1 MAPSSKALALALI
14 SAVAS
19 PILVVIELL
28 VVVLVAMGAQD
39 PDEPLRM
46 YVAAV
51 IAVLVGAC
59 VVLALPVGSL
69 VMGARARRAVR
80 SGVSQGDSASR
91 ALASVVIAAVVI
103 AVVAI
108 AQVYLVLMAAG
119 VCGLD
124 GCS

>member
-46 YVAAV
+46 HVAAV
-51 IAVLVGAC
+51 IAVQAGAN
-59 VVLALPVGSL
+59 VKVLQRA
-69 VMGARARRAVR
+69 MGHSDIRLTLDTY
-80 SGVSQGDSASR
+80 GGLFGDDLD
-91 ALASVVIAAVVI
+91 ALADRMDEAASHGASPANGSAMVPLL
-103 AVVAI
+103 VA
-108 AQVYLVLMAAG
+108 G
-119 VCGLD
+119 D
-124 GCS
+124 

>member
-14 SAVAS
+14 GAVAS

-39 PDEPLRM
+39 PDEPLQM
-46 YVAAV
+46 HIAAV
-51 IAVLVGAC
+51 VAVLVGAC
-59 VVLALPVGSL
+59 VVLALPVGAV
-69 VMGARARRAVR
+69 VMGVRACRAVR
-80 SGVSQGDSASR
+80 SGVRPGDSASR
-91 ALASVVIAAVVI
+91 ALASVVIAAIVI

-108 AQVYLVLMAAG
+108 SQVYLVLMATG
-119 VCGLD
+119 LCGID